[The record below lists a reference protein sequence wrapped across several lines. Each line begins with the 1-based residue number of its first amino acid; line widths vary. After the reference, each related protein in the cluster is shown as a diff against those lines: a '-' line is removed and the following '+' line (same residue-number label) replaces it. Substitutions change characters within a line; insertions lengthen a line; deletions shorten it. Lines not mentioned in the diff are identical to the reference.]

1 MYPPSDHTATQGQR
15 ATQTPRR
22 TKGRAGGSGGAQT
35 GGQELGVRRKGV
47 VQLGAERGPRP
58 GGLGGEMGAGV
69 GMRPKGQSH
78 EGWERIHKRR
88 HRAQAGGTRRWGAR
102 AAGG

>member
-22 TKGRAGGSGGAQT
+22 TKGRVGGSGGAQS

-47 VQLGAERGPRP
+47 VQLGAERGAQTRWAWWRD
-58 GGLGGEMGAGV
+58 GGRSRDEAEGAKSRGLGTN
-69 GMRPKGQSH
+69 P
-78 EGWERIHKRR
+78 
-88 HRAQAGGTRRWGAR
+88 
-102 AAGG
+102 